1 MNQKRFASHALREL
15 VSSLKLPPLQAGD
28 APSPSECFDLANS
41 KLWLTDLDWS
51 SEAAQL
57 RKAAVSNP
65 TAYTVEL
72 AYKLLRRLRLVDQQ
86 ITELDD
92 GLLKCA
98 DLQELILTA
107 NHLTSVPLH
116 YLPPNL
122 KVLELCYNELETTSD
137 LCISSLELI
146 HLGLAYNKLSA
157 LDLQP
162 SNWSFLFPRS
172 SLLSLD
178 LSYNRLADL
187 PAVIKVIAELKQLC
201 NLSLKGNPLTLVP
214 CYHGY
219 TVDSLAG
226 ITSLDDSEITALERE
241 KASGM
246 ADLCEKQTELI
257 MCARVHFQVK
267 ILNGLPE
274 LEEVGVEGC
283 FGYAHHCY

>member
-1 MNQKRFASHALREL
+1 M
-15 VSSLKLPPLQAGD
+15 
-28 APSPSECFDLANS
+28 
-41 KLWLTDLDWS
+41 
-51 SEAAQL
+51 
-57 RKAAVSNP
+57 
-65 TAYTVEL
+65 
-72 AYKLLRRLRLVDQQ
+72 Q

-98 DLQELILTA
+98 DLQELILTG

-162 SNWSFLFPRS
+162 SNCTLVSAVRSQDQCTSKLASAVRSQDQCTSILASAVRSQDQCTSILASADELECNMVIRSFLFPRS